1 MIFSDLGEQYYDWL
15 HKIVC
20 GEWEPRNL
28 SFHRLLMYL
37 HNRTYIPACEMDQC
51 RAEDGVNLR
60 YRFASECDIPYDKID
75 AEFHGVPC
83 SMLEMMVALAVR
95 IEEHIMDDS
104 SAGNRVGQWFWNM
117 VVSLGL
123 AAMDDGRFHE
133 DRADYILDRFECR
146 DYEYNGAG
154 GLFTVN
160 RPTEDMRRLDI
171 WYQLMHYLQ
180 ENEF

>member
-37 HNRTYIPACEMDQC
+37 HNRTYVWACEMDQC

-60 YRFASECDIPYDKID
+60 YRFARECDIPYGKID

-95 IEEHIMDDS
+95 IEEHIM
-104 SAGNRVGQWFWNM
+104 
-117 VVSLGL
+117 
-123 AAMDDGRFHE
+123 E
-133 DRADYILDRFECR
+133 DTER
-146 DYEYNGAG
+146 
-154 GLFTVN
+154 
-160 RPTEDMRRLDI
+160 RPL
-171 WYQLMHYLQ
+171 
-180 ENEF
+180 

>member
-75 AEFHGVPC
+75 AEFHGVPSVC
-83 SMLEMMVALAVR
+83 
-95 IEEHIMDDS
+95 
-104 SAGNRVGQWFWNM
+104 WK
-117 VVSLGL
+117 
-123 AAMDDGRFHE
+123 
-133 DRADYILDRFECR
+133 
-146 DYEYNGAG
+146 
-154 GLFTVN
+154 
-160 RPTEDMRRLDI
+160 
-171 WYQLMHYLQ
+171 
-180 ENEF
+180 

>member
-37 HNRTYIPACEMDQC
+37 HNRTYVWACEMDQC

-60 YRFASECDIPYDKID
+60 YRFARECDIPYGKID

-83 SMLEMMVALAVR
+83 SMLEMMVPLRCASKNILWRIPVR
-95 IEEHIMDDS
+95 ETVSGSGSGTWLSVSGLLPWTTAGFTKTGQIIFWTGL
-104 SAGNRVGQWFWNM
+104 SAETMNTM
-117 VVSLGL
+117 VPAVSL
-123 AAMDDGRFHE
+123 
-133 DRADYILDRFECR
+133 
-146 DYEYNGAG
+146 
-154 GLFTVN
+154 
-160 RPTEDMRRLDI
+160 
-171 WYQLMHYLQ
+171 Q
-180 ENEF
+180 

>member
-1 MIFSDLGEQYYDWL
+1 MTGSTKSCAANGSREISRSIG
-15 HKIVC
+15 C
-20 GEWEPRNL
+20 
-28 SFHRLLMYL
+28 SC
-37 HNRTYIPACEMDQC
+37 TYIIALIFRPAKWTS
-51 RAEDGVNLR
+51 AEDGVNLR

-95 IEEHIMDDS
+95 IEEHIMEDS

-117 VVSLGL
+117 IVSLGL

-133 DRADYILDRFECR
+133 DRADYILDRFERR

-160 RPTEDMRRLDI
+160 HPTEDMRRLDI

>member
-95 IEEHIMDDS
+95 IEEHIMEDS
-104 SAGNRVGQWFWNM
+104 SASGIWLSVSGLLPWTTAGFTKTGQIIFWTGLSAETMNTM
-117 VVSLGL
+117 VPAVSL
-123 AAMDDGRFHE
+123 
-133 DRADYILDRFECR
+133 
-146 DYEYNGAG
+146 
-154 GLFTVN
+154 
-160 RPTEDMRRLDI
+160 
-171 WYQLMHYLQ
+171 Q
-180 ENEF
+180 

>member
-37 HNRTYIPACEMDQC
+37 HNRAYIPACEMHQC

-83 SMLEMMVALAVR
+83 SMLEMMVPCGAHRRTYYGGFQCRKPCRAVVL
-95 IEEHIMDDS
+95 EHGCQS
-104 SAGNRVGQWFWNM
+104 RTCRHGRQPVSRRPGRLYSGQ
-117 VVSLGL
+117 V
-123 AAMDDGRFHE
+123 
-133 DRADYILDRFECR
+133 
-146 DYEYNGAG
+146 
-154 GLFTVN
+154 
-160 RPTEDMRRLDI
+160 
-171 WYQLMHYLQ
+171 
-180 ENEF
+180 